1 MFEKVGKW
9 ESWKESK
16 DIFPPPPNLYSTYLG
31 EKISFWKGVGGG
43 KNTIFLGKYIPLN
56 YNVPFDLNLLVK
68 E

>member
-16 DIFPPPPNLYSTYLG
+16 DISPPPNLYSTYLG

-43 KNTIFLGKYIPLN
+43 KNTIFWGNIYP
-56 YNVPFDLNLLVK
+56 
-68 E
+68 

>member
-16 DIFPPPPNLYSTYLG
+16 DISPPPQSLQYR
-31 EKISFWKGVGGG
+31 VGGNSILVARG
-43 KNTIFLGKYIPLN
+43 GRTQEYDFLGKYIPLN